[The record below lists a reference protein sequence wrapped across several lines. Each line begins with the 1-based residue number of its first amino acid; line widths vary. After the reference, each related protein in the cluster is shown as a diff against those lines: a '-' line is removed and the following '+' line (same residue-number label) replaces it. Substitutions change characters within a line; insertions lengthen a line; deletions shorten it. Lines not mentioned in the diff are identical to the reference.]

1 MKKHFWIHAGVG
13 IYLFVCAML
22 LFGANGQAYI
32 DPSVMTYVIQAVA
45 GAAIALGAVAGIY
58 LRRIKKKLNG
68 KFGMDENRNREV
80 ESDEIMIER

>member
-1 MKKHFWIHAGVG
+1 MKKHFWMYAGAG

-22 LFGANGQAYI
+22 LFGVNGQAYI

-45 GAAIALGAVAGIY
+45 GVAIALGAVTGIY
-58 LRRIKKKLNG
+58 LRRIKKKLNE

-80 ESDEIMIER
+80 ESDEIIIEK